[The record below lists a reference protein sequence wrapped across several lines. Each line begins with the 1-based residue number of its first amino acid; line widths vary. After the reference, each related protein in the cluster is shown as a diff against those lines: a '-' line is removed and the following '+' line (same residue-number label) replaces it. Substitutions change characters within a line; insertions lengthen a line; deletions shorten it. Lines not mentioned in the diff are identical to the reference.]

1 MKKFVCLAMVCLL
14 SILSFS
20 AVSFAAPN
28 KVLKVATDATFPP
41 FESVNEKGVL
51 EGFDIDIIKA
61 IGEAAGYDVQISNV
75 SWDGLIPGLMAGNY
89 NCLIAAMTITDER
102 KNAIN
107 FSEPYFNAG
116 QAIATL
122 KSNDS
127 ITTPSDLSGKKV
139 AVQMGT
145 TGDFESTAMKNV
157 TVKRFNTIPE
167 AFQELKNGGVA
178 AVVVDYGVAIEFAQQ
193 FDYIT
198 VNEPFTN
205 DEYYGIG
212 ISKKDTTLLK
222 DINEGLEKIKASGK
236 YDEIYN
242 KYFSF

>member
-1 MKKFVCLAMVCLL
+1 
-14 SILSFS
+14 
-20 AVSFAAPN
+20 
-28 KVLKVATDATFPP
+28 
-41 FESVNEKGVL
+41 
-51 EGFDIDIIKA
+51 
-61 IGEAAGYDVQISNV
+61 
-75 SWDGLIPGLMAGNY
+75 
-89 NCLIAAMTITDER
+89 
-102 KNAIN
+102 
-107 FSEPYFNAG
+107 
-116 QAIATL
+116 
-122 KSNDS
+122 
-127 ITTPSDLSGKKV
+127 
-139 AVQMGT
+139 MGT

>member
-1 MKKFVCLAMVCLL
+1 MRER
-14 SILSFS
+14 
-20 AVSFAAPN
+20 
-28 KVLKVATDATFPP
+28 TT
-41 FESVNEKGVL
+41 
-51 EGFDIDIIKA
+51 
-61 IGEAAGYDVQISNV
+61 
-75 SWDGLIPGLMAGNY
+75 NY
-89 NCLIAAMTITDER
+89 
-102 KNAIN
+102 
-107 FSEPYFNAG
+107 
-116 QAIATL
+116 
-122 KSNDS
+122 
-127 ITTPSDLSGKKV
+127 LSGKKV

-212 ISKKDTTLLK
+212 ISKKNTTLLK